1 MIINLIISVDEKRF
15 DSDNRFEDYQ
25 AYENLVKETVD
36 YESLEVTHHDDMR
49 QVDEIV
55 NLIVETVMCKNDKI
69 LIASNWYP
77 ASLVK
82 KKFLMLTYPHI
93 EYVLH
98 CMTRISQQECR
109 GILELREY
117 TFSLG
122 IEASV
127 RRRIIMNISFYL
139 IPKSEVT
146 YIHQED
152 TVAQALRV
160 IHKHGYQAVPVIDE
174 KGRYVGTI
182 SEGDFLWNLI
192 EEYHMDMEVMRKSH
206 VKSMRLRWDYK
217 PVSID
222 ADIEQLDN
230 HILNQNFVPV
240 VDGRNVFIGIITRKE
255 IIKELL
261 KQKKDVLAKSS
272 LAEQNVHNTQ
282 QAGRTFH

>member
-1 MIINLIISVDEKRF
+1 M
-15 DSDNRFEDYQ
+15 
-25 AYENLVKETVD
+25 
-36 YESLEVTHHDDMR
+36 
-49 QVDEIV
+49 
-55 NLIVETVMCKNDKI
+55 
-69 LIASNWYP
+69 
-77 ASLVK
+77 
-82 KKFLMLTYPHI
+82 
-93 EYVLH
+93 H

-122 IEASV
+122 IEARV

-152 TVAQALRV
+152 TVAQAL
-160 IHKHGYQAVPVIDE
+160 PVIDE

>member
-1 MIINLIISVDEKRF
+1 M
-15 DSDNRFEDYQ
+15 
-25 AYENLVKETVD
+25 
-36 YESLEVTHHDDMR
+36 
-49 QVDEIV
+49 
-55 NLIVETVMCKNDKI
+55 
-69 LIASNWYP
+69 
-77 ASLVK
+77 
-82 KKFLMLTYPHI
+82 
-93 EYVLH
+93 H

-122 IEASV
+122 IEARV

-152 TVAQALRV
+152 TVAQALR
-160 IHKHGYQAVPVIDE
+160 VIDE